1 MQTKIHTSLTLL
13 AATLL
18 FIGALSPTAH
28 AANTWDGGAGDG
40 NWNSALNWD
49 NDAVPISPSTLT
61 FIGNTQ
67 TTTTNNISAGYNA
80 TAITFTNNGTNAASG
95 FTLAG
100 SSIAVG
106 GDIVTAASSTSIT
119 DTIALDLQWTGNRAV
134 NAGTSHNVIISGAI
148 SQSNGTRTFTKAGA
162 GEVILQNAG
171 NSFLGAVNLNG
182 GTLTVNVAGGIAN
195 AGVASALGAGAIGA
209 NSQLNFAGATLNVT
223 LGAGGTDRQVRIGS
237 TTATNAAPSLINNN
251 SANGSTPLVF
261 SNAAFNVSAGAI
273 TTNRVLT
280 LGGTNTD
287 ANAISGVI
295 SDNNT
300 GGGGLVSVTKA
311 GSGRWILSG
320 SNTYTGATTVSAGSL
335 IVNGNQSA
343 ATGVLTVSSGATLA
357 GSGTIG
363 GATTISGIH
372 SPGNSPGIQ
381 TFANGLSYLSGA
393 TFVWELNGNV
403 STGRGTAFD
412 GVNVTGGTLAINTGV
427 NNNLVFNGAGSTTDW
442 NDAFWGSN
450 QTWLV
455 YSNALAPTLASA
467 NVFDTI
473 NVSIDSLGNDFSAS
487 LAGSSFSWSQTGNDL
502 YLNYN
507 AVPEPST
514 YALLALAAAGLG
526 ARVMRRRRH

>member
-1 MQTKIHTSLTLL
+1 MQSKTHTILTLL
-13 AATLL
+13 TATATLL
-18 FIGALSPTAH
+18 FIGELSPTAH

-49 NDAVPISPSTLT
+49 NDAVPTSPTNLT
-61 FIGNTQ
+61 FIGNAQ
-67 TTTTNNISAGYNA
+67 TTTTNNISAGYTA
-80 TAITFTNNGTNAASG
+80 TAITFSNNGTNATSG

-100 SSIAVG
+100 LNIAVG

-119 DTIALDLQWTGNRAV
+119 DTITLDLLWAGNRGV
-134 NAGTSHNVIISGAI
+134 NAGTNHNVIISGAI
-148 SQSNGTRTFTKAGA
+148 SQSSGTRTFTKAGT

-171 NSFLGAVNLNG
+171 NSYLGQTIINA
-182 GTLTVNVAGGIAN
+182 GTLTVNVAGGIAS
-195 AGVASALGAGAIGA
+195 GGTSSALGAGVGT
-209 NSQLNFAGATLNVT
+209 NSLIRFSGGTLNVT
-223 LGAGGTDRQVRIGS
+223 LGAGGTDRQVWIGP
-237 TTATNAAPSLINNN
+237 TNTANASGATINNN

-261 SNAAFNVSAGAI
+261 SNAAFNASPGSI
-273 TTNRVLT
+273 TASRTLA
-280 LGGTNTD
+280 LGGTNSD
-287 ANAISGVI
+287 ANQISGVI
-295 SDNNT
+295 SNNNT
-300 GGGGLVSVTKA
+300 AGGGIVSVTKA

-320 SNTYTGATTVSAGSL
+320 SNTYTGATTVNAGFL
-335 IVNGNQSA
+335 VVNGNQSA
-343 ATGVLTVSSGATLA
+343 ATGALTVSSGATLG

-455 YSNALAPTLASA
+455 FSNAFAPTLASA

-473 NVSIDSLGNDFSAS
+473 NVSLDSLGNDFSAS
-487 LAGSSFSWSQTGNDL
+487 LAGSSFSWSQTDNDM
-502 YLNYN
+502 YLNYI
-507 AVPEPST
+507 VPEPST

>member
-1 MQTKIHTSLTLL
+1 V
-13 AATLL
+13 
-18 FIGALSPTAH
+18 
-28 AANTWDGGAGDG
+28 DGQPRCQCGDQ
-40 NWNSALNWD
+40 S
-49 NDAVPISPSTLT
+49 
-61 FIGNTQ
+61 Q
-67 TTTTNNISAGYNA
+67 C
-80 TAITFTNNGTNAASG
+80 
-95 FTLAG
+95 
-100 SSIAVG
+100 
-106 GDIVTAASSTSIT
+106 
-119 DTIALDLQWTGNRAV
+119 
-134 NAGTSHNVIISGAI
+134 IISGAI
-148 SQSNGTRTFTKAGA
+148 SQSSGTRTFTKAGA

-171 NSFLGAVNLNG
+171 NSYLGQTIINE

-195 AGVASALGAGAIGA
+195 GGTNSALGAGTTI
-209 NSQLNFAGATLNVT
+209 NSNSLIRFSKGTLNVT
-223 LGAGGTDRQVRIGS
+223 LGAGGTDRQVWIGP
-237 TTATNAAPSLINNN
+237 TNTANASGATINNN

-261 SNAAFNVSAGAI
+261 SNAAFNASPGSI
-273 TTNRVLT
+273 TTNRVLG

-300 GGGGLVSVTKA
+300 AGGGLVSVTKA

-320 SNTYTGATTVSAGSL
+320 ANTYTGATTVSAGSL

-343 ATGVLTVSSGATLA
+343 ATGALTVSSGATLG

-381 TFANGLSYLSGA
+381 TFANGLSYSNGS
-393 TFVWELNGNV
+393 TFVWELNDNV
-403 STGRGTAFD
+403 NTGRGTAFD
-412 GVNVTGGTLAINTGV
+412 GVNVTGGALTINTGV
-427 NNNLVFNGAGSTTDW
+427 TNNLVFNGAGSTTDW
-442 NDAFWGSN
+442 NNAFWGSN

-455 YSNALAPTLASA
+455 YSNTLAPTLAST
-467 NVFDTI
+467 NVFGAI
-473 NVSIDSLGNDFSAS
+473 NVSLDGQGNNFSTL

-507 AVPEPST
+507 TVPEPST